1 MDLSLYR
8 QELSL
13 YRQELDSIAFGKRLP
28 GAIYIVRPTLTQV
41 PALLWELLRRAELAA
56 QPDPQW
62 NLLKLHSDQLALTF
76 LTYPDFD
83 PDPHPALAEATK
95 INLNTGSVVRT
106 DYRSRLNPPILHRK
120 ETFLPLDDPR
130 HDAFAELTRQE
141 EAAGLLRDTARI
153 GTRVFWNSLLKKHQL
168 GYEGHRLVSTKLP
181 GTEPADAAPPA
192 DVQRHR
198 TNPSPRKS
206 SFLAIFTTASSQS
219 HHAPPLKPLPPA
231 NPVS

>member
-1 MDLSLYR
+1 MD
-8 QELSL
+8 LSL

-120 ETFLPLDDPR
+120 ETFLPPDDPR

-141 EAAGLLRDTARI
+141 EAAVCCAI
-153 GTRVFWNSLLKKHQL
+153 
-168 GYEGHRLVSTKLP
+168 
-181 GTEPADAAPPA
+181 PPA
-192 DVQRHR
+192 SA
-198 TNPSPRKS
+198 PACSG
-206 SFLAIFTTASSQS
+206 TASSKNIS
-219 HHAPPLKPLPPA
+219 SATRVTASFPPSSPAPNPPTPPRPPTSSATAQTPPPA